1 MYVYG
6 VLLFT
11 AQGICLDEDF
21 VVGATARVT
30 KKDSCAFDPKNNITV
45 SCFILTWGAFPV
57 IKAEAPCKTSY
68 SKLAQKLID
77 VQI

>member
-1 MYVYG
+1 M

-11 AQGICLDEDF
+11 VQGIGLDEDF
-21 VVGATARVT
+21 VVGARAT
-30 KKDSCAFDPKNNITV
+30 KKDSRAFDPKKITITV
-45 SCFILTWGAFPV
+45 SCFILTWDASPV